1 MAVPV
6 AEKSSDIPEYL
17 GSEQK
22 QVSDYT
28 LSPLI
33 ATEREKQRE
42 ETESLS
48 LLVFES
54 YENVISKIFRS
65 SIIQDGFLKTIV
77 TSFLQNTSEEFHRI
91 WRE

>member
-33 ATEREKQRE
+33 ASEREAKRRNRITQ
-42 ETESLS
+42 
-48 LLVFES
+48 
-54 YENVISKIFRS
+54 S
-65 SIIQDGFLKTIV
+65 SGL
-77 TSFLQNTSEEFHRI
+77 
-91 WRE
+91 